1 MLIKWLYRE
10 DCALARNIKLVIG
23 FLQLI
28 AVIKIMFMII
38 FGRL

>member
-1 MLIKWLYRE
+1 MLYKWLYRE

-23 FLQLI
+23 VLCLVG
-28 AVIKIMFMII
+28 VIKIIFMII